1 MSWICVESYRPQ
13 FVPTSFAH
21 FGFCHHVRHANGLR
35 WIIFPRSC
43 RRLSVLIG
51 DIVKIT
57 EGPFAGRLARLASTA
72 RQRVLIEVEVQGRE
86 LTIEMDADWIVATA
100 PERKS
105 VGGIEALRIQGRR
118 KPLA

>member
-1 MSWICVESYRPQ
+1 
-13 FVPTSFAH
+13 
-21 FGFCHHVRHANGLR
+21 
-35 WIIFPRSC
+35 
-43 RRLSVLIG
+43 VLIG